1 MSNSK
6 DSTSDKP
13 SSEDQ
18 HDHHDRPQYASDDTT
33 MQEAEN
39 VTAGTNVEIEG
50 DPSSATPFMAQ
61 ETGDEGG
68 DAADD
73 IVIEPQEGSSK
84 KQGGQRHELG
94 TISSG
99 VHKPKRKVELV
110 DPPTLRNPIC
120 IVCSKQFG
128 SWKAVFG
135 HMRSHPGRHWRGVF
149 PPPTGI
155 WDPLRDIDQKAS
167 GPIIDPNNIGPQA
180 QEEIATTLLNVAQG
194 VLQRLNGSD
203 KIEGVIAISE
213 ASSSSLGRGLGID
226 LNQPQEKSPS
236 TALVLD
242 LNKPA
247 KEKDDD
253 SSSDDGK

>member
-1 MSNSK
+1 MNNSK
-6 DSTSDKP
+6 DSSSDKP
-13 SSEDQ
+13 SSDDQ
-18 HDHHDRPQYASDDTT
+18 QGHHDRPQNASDDTT
-33 MQEAEN
+33 MQEAES

-61 ETGDEGG
+61 ATGD
-68 DAADD
+68 DD
-73 IVIEPQEGSSK
+73 NIVIEPQEGSSK
-84 KQGGQRHELG
+84 KQRGQRDELG
-94 TISSG
+94 ATSSG

-110 DPPTLRNPIC
+110 DPPTLRDPIC

-180 QEEIATTLLNVAQG
+180 QEEIATTLLNVARG
-194 VLQRLNGSD
+194 VLQRLNDSD
-203 KIEGVIAISE
+203 KNEGVIAISE
-213 ASSSSLGRGLGID
+213 AASSSSLGRGLGID

-242 LNKPA
+242 LNEPA

>member
-6 DSTSDKP
+6 DSSSYKP
-13 SSEDQ
+13 SSDGQQDQ
-18 HDHHDRPQYASDDTT
+18 HDRPQYASDDTT

-39 VTAGTNVEIEG
+39 VTGTNVEIEG
-50 DPSSATPFMAQ
+50 DSSSATPFMAQ
-61 ETGDEGG
+61 ETGD
-68 DAADD
+68 DD
-73 IVIEPQEGSSK
+73 NIVIEPQEGSSK
-84 KQGGQRHELG
+84 KQGGQRDELG
-94 TISSG
+94 ALSSG

-110 DPPTLRNPIC
+110 DPPTLRDPIC

-167 GPIIDPNNIGPQA
+167 GPNIDPNNISPQA
-180 QEEIATTLLNVAQG
+180 QEEIATTLLNVARG
-194 VLQRLNGSD
+194 VLQRLNDSD
-203 KIEGVIAISE
+203 KNEGVIAISE
-213 ASSSSLGRGLGID
+213 AASSSSLGRGLGID

>member
-6 DSTSDKP
+6 DSSSDKP
-13 SSEDQ
+13 SSDDQ
-18 HDHHDRPQYASDDTT
+18 QGHHDRPQNTSDDTT

-50 DPSSATPFMAQ
+50 DSSSVTPFMAQ
-61 ETGDEGG
+61 ETGDHEGG
-68 DAADD
+68 DADD
-73 IVIEPQEGSSK
+73 IVIEPHEGFSE
-84 KQGGQRHELG
+84 KQGGQGDELG
-94 TISSG
+94 AISSG
-99 VHKPKRKVELV
+99 VHKPKRMVELV
-110 DPPTLRNPIC
+110 DPPTLRDPVC

-167 GPIIDPNNIGPQA
+167 GPNIDPNIGPQA

-194 VLQRLNGSD
+194 VLQRLNDSD
-203 KIEGVIAISE
+203 KNEGVIAISE

-226 LNQPQEKSPS
+226 LNQPKEKSPS
-236 TALVLD
+236 AAPVLD

>member
-6 DSTSDKP
+6 DSSSDKP
-13 SSEDQ
+13 FSDDQ
-18 HDHHDRPQYASDDTT
+18 QDHHDRPQNASDDTT
-33 MQEAEN
+33 MQEAEG

-50 DPSSATPFMAQ
+50 DSSSTTPFMAQ
-61 ETGDEGG
+61 ETGDHERG
-68 DAADD
+68 DADD

-84 KQGGQRHELG
+84 KQGGQGDELG
-94 TISSG
+94 AISSG

-110 DPPTLRNPIC
+110 DPPTLRDPVC

-155 WDPLRDIDQKAS
+155 WDPLRDIDQKA
-167 GPIIDPNNIGPQA
+167 DIGPKA

-194 VLQRLNGSD
+194 VLQRLNDSD
-203 KIEGVIAISE
+203 KNEGVIAISE
-213 ASSSSLGRGLGID
+213 ASSSSLGRGLRID
-226 LNQPQEKSPS
+226 LNQPHEKSPS
-236 TALVLD
+236 TAPVLD